1 MSRPPDA
8 INLTGAAAPARLL
21 AMGEHTPIWEQLK
34 SLSPE
39 SSEPMDPKSILAEVM
54 GWEVNF
60 QPIKITMNDGSTI
73 AGKVNIRGYKRLSEF
88 LNMVED
94 EFVAVVPDGPEG
106 SRSVVMLNKNHIL
119 YVETSE

>member
-1 MSRPPDA
+1 
-8 INLTGAAAPARLL
+8 
-21 AMGEHTPIWEQLK
+21 
-34 SLSPE
+34 
-39 SSEPMDPKSILAEVM
+39 MDPKSILAEVM

-73 AGKVNIRGYKRLSEF
+73 VGKVNIRGYKRLSEF
-88 LNMVED
+88 LNLLKD
-94 EFVAVVPDGPEG
+94 EFVAVVPDGPES

>member
-1 MSRPPDA
+1 MEDQ
-8 INLTGAAAPARLL
+8 
-21 AMGEHTPIWEQLK
+21 TPLWEQLR
-34 SLSPE
+34 SLSAE

-73 AGKVNIRGYKRLSEF
+73 AGKVNIRGFKGLSEF
-88 LNMVED
+88 LNLLTD
-94 EFVAVVPDGPEG
+94 EFVAVVPDGPES